1 VAEFLIFRGSFSV
14 FPVQTLLCML
24 GTGLTAVYF
33 LILLNRAF
41 FGRLSDSV
49 LDLPPVQWSERLPAV
64 VLAVLI
70 VLLGIQPSW
79 LISRSEATIAT
90 LEPSSRLVK
99 TLAADPPVTLPL

>member
-1 VAEFLIFRGSFSV
+1 
-14 FPVQTLLCML
+14 ML

-41 FGRLSDSV
+41 SVASDSV
-49 LDLPPVQWSERLPAV
+49 LDLPRAVVRTAFVV

-90 LEPSSRLVK
+90 LEPAQDWSKRWL
-99 TLAADPPVTLPL
+99 LIRPLPFP